1 MPLGGCQST
10 NVVQIQNKHW
20 LNKQCTFTKKRK
32 CKHCNKL
39 HSNSVCSPD
48 MKTPGSYDRRIVPS
62 IIRGRIIGRVL
73 VLCCKTAST
82 YNRHCKLPQRA
93 AHANDASFQAGIF
106 RRVKLAGFVL
116 RVEFEGLGTRSNRGD
131 LTQAGSWLPGLN

>member
-1 MPLGGCQST
+1 
-10 NVVQIQNKHW
+10 
-20 LNKQCTFTKKRK
+20 
-32 CKHCNKL
+32 
-39 HSNSVCSPD
+39 

-62 IIRGRIIGRVL
+62 IIRGRIIGCVL
-73 VLCCKTAST
+73 VLAST
-82 YNRHCKLPQRA
+82 YKRHCKLPQRA